1 MTTHRVRAPAA
12 ALLVAAALALG
23 LGGWVSLNYVFGAWR
38 PDPDIYVTVE
48 LWRGVRQHGLGF
60 LSTWSYTQDNWL
72 LSLIPFS
79 SLAFEVLGARPWVA
93 VGLGWF
99 VFVLSAALTGWL
111 AARLAGWRA
120 GVILAGVLMF
130 ASWSAIGPAA
140 YLGYP
145 ISHNVSMAWMLL
157 TLILAHSAIDR
168 GSYLAAAAAGLAV
181 LINGVSD
188 PWATVAVAAPLITVA
203 AALAAAHRGS
213 RLGRSAL
220 VLALASAL
228 ALLGA
233 RTQLFGLLD
242 FLPESRFELADWRQM
257 LVNLY
262 LAAKALAAMF
272 DILPGGMGAGTAGLL
287 NLAAL
292 ALMLGTAVALN
303 LRGFRQASPGRQLI
317 VAAAVLSVSATA
329 GLYLAGQ
336 WHGTGSGRFLPNL
349 FLLGALLIA
358 VTAADRW
365 SEWRPAL
372 KGIVVVYAGLFV
384 LAGLTSAPE
393 LWTRPAVTTRDDGP
407 GLTAFLQ
414 ARGLRYGYGVFWG
427 TQALVAETATKGQV
441 VIRPV
446 SFRDAHIR
454 RRPAQTS
461 SLWYLPSD
469 EPAAGRRFLVI
480 RNDGEECPSV
490 QACAEKARRQF
501 GAPSETLAYGD
512 ALILIWPRSIAA
524 RIYP

>member
-1 MTTHRVRAPAA
+1 MTSHRVRAPAA
-12 ALLVAAALALG
+12 ALVVAAVLALG
-23 LGGWVSLNYVFGAWR
+23 LGAWVSLNYVFGTWR

-48 LWRGVRQHGLGF
+48 LWRGVRQHGLDF
-60 LSTWSYTQDNWL
+60 LHTWSYTQDNWL

-79 SLAFEVLGARPWVA
+79 SLAFEVLGAHPWVA
-93 VGLGWF
+93 VGIGWF
-99 VFVLSAALTGWL
+99 VFVLSVALSGWL

-120 GVILAGVLMF
+120 GLVLASVLIF
-130 ASWSAIGPAA
+130 AGWPAIGPAA

-168 GSYLAAAAAGLAV
+168 GSYLAGAAAGLAV
-181 LINGVSD
+181 LVNGVSD
-188 PWATVAVAAPLITVA
+188 PWATVAVAAPLIIAA

-220 VLALASAL
+220 ILALASAI

-242 FLPESRFELADWRQM
+242 FVPASHFELADWRWM
-257 LVNLY
+257 LANLY

-272 DILPGGMGAGTAGLL
+272 DILPGGAGAGTAGLL

-292 ALMLGTAVALN
+292 ALVLGVAVALN
-303 LRGFRQASPGRQLI
+303 LRNFRQANPGRQLI
-317 VAAAVLSVSATA
+317 VAVALLSVCATA
-329 GLYLAGQ
+329 ALYLVGQ

-349 FLLGALLIA
+349 YFLGALLIA
-358 VTAADRW
+358 VTAADHW
-365 SEWRPAL
+365 SEWPRTL
-372 KGIVVVYAGLFV
+372 KGLVAAYAGLFM
-384 LAGLTSAPE
+384 LTGLTSAPE
-393 LWTRPAVTTRDDGP
+393 MWTRPAAAARNDAP

-414 ARGLRYGYGVFWG
+414 GQGLRYGYGVFWG
-427 TQALVAETATKGQV
+427 TQALVAETATDGQV

-480 RNDGEECPSV
+480 RSDGEECPSLL
-490 QACAEKARRQF
+490 ACAEKARRQF
-501 GAPSETLAYGD
+501 GPPSETLTYGD

-524 RIYP
+524 QIYP